1 MKTAS
6 RGGVRRSLSGCIVLL
21 DRVARP
27 LSAEEPERVKPGT
40 HMEEEEERDEKV
52 KHGHLQ
58 VCHFYLNLSPHLTL
72 GKGWRVFGL
81 RITFINDQNDHDF
94 G

>member
-1 MKTAS
+1 
-6 RGGVRRSLSGCIVLL
+6 
-21 DRVARP
+21 
-27 LSAEEPERVKPGT
+27 
-40 HMEEEEERDEKV
+40 MEEEEESDEKV

-58 VCHFYLNLSPHLTL
+58 VCHLYLNLSPHLAL
-72 GKGWRVFGL
+72 GRGWRVHGI

>member
-1 MKTAS
+1 METVS
-6 RGGVRRSLSGCIVLL
+6 RGGVWKSPSGYIVLL

-40 HMEEEEERDEKV
+40 HMEEEEESDEKV

-58 VCHFYLNLSPHLTL
+58 VCHLYLNLSPHLAL
-72 GKGWRVFGL
+72 GRGWRVRGI